1 MNLSRARLARTTVGM
16 LRSDRRE
23 QAPYRVSRRCFV
35 LGAPLVLWGAGCKR
49 PPPEPL
55 VKAGMYG
62 GTPDEL
68 SRLWFDV
75 LAACKADDRVRVHEL
90 MGSFVMT
97 QPELSSLIGPT
108 QGQALWARYQAM
120 LGSLVNAGAV
130 ELVAHVFEKKYDDI
144 SVVRV
149 DTLPAAAQ
157 ADTDRSALL
166 AMSTPIGGGCMAAL
180 LARLR
185 DGDLLAPHRR
195 CCGGRG
201 GGRSFHSQ
209 HGQAGDAG

>member
-1 MNLSRARLARTTVGM
+1 M
-16 LRSDRRE
+16 
-23 QAPYRVSRRCFV
+23 
-35 LGAPLVLWGAGCKR
+35 LWGAGCKR

-166 AMSTPIGGGCMAAL
+166 AMSTRLPMYTVRVKRKAETKGLRYDFFVYLNGYWRSGNLLGKFLPPAPPIPGAAVPDGGA
-180 LARLR
+180 
-185 DGDLLAPHRR
+185 LAPD
-195 CCGGRG
+195 GGVG
-201 GGRSFHSQ
+201 P
-209 HGQAGDAG
+209 DAGGAAAGPAAGRP